1 MDCPHAVMFTR
12 FPSVPREKATVTSVG
27 TPRASLLRF
36 FSSRSYFIISLGPSR
51 ESARF
56 PRVPR
61 FSRPDGVSVDPRE
74 RDGRDAN
81 TWINREEEWM
91 LRRAQ
96 RVPSL
101 RAETLPLSEGI
112 TAARLRS
119 AVESV
124 RAERST
130 PNGGRVRTGD
140 RCSIRGSLESDD
152 DGDGSSSSSN
162 SKRQV

>member
-1 MDCPHAVMFTR
+1 MFTR

-36 FSSRSYFIISLGPSR
+36 FSSRFYFIISLGSSR

-61 FSRPDGVSVDPRE
+61 FSRPDGISVDPRE

-112 TAARLRS
+112 TLPDCARRWKVS
-119 AVESV
+119 AL
-124 RAERST
+124 ERST

-152 DGDGSSSSSN
+152 DGDGSSSSSSN